1 MLLTLTEFLAIME
14 RNLQLIPGG
23 ADGYIALSA
32 HCGSTRLVMYIPG
45 CIDLKPMAKLNRF
58 GESGTRNSFR
68 FIGSGTGAIMMN
80 MPGDICTGIIT
91 KGGLSAV
98 PGTGRHGGIF
108 YQKPLDK
115 LNNINKSQLIKVK
128 KIA

>member
-1 MLLTLTEFLAIME
+1 
-14 RNLQLIPGG
+14 
-23 ADGYIALSA
+23 
-32 HCGSTRLVMYIPG
+32 LVTYIPDR
-45 CIDLKPMAKLNRF
+45 IDLKPMAKLNGF

-80 MPGDICTGIIT
+80 MPGDICTGAIT

-108 YQKPLDK
+108 DQKALDK
-115 LNNINKSQLIKVK
+115 LNNISKYQLIKVK
-128 KIA
+128 K